1 MTDIVR
7 RAGTILGRIVRIP
20 EAKPEVALER
30 RVTEERARVV
40 NRVGPGVRAED
51 QQTGLA
57 NLLRTDVEGE
67 SMIPRE
73 ALIAAAVHTG
83 QARPVDAVGPKAR
96 TTTAAGAGAD
106 REQEQATAA
115 LIQVVQ
121 RVEVI
126 TARAEVRHGSDD
138 TLAEDIVL
146 DRAVPL
152 LGSRRDQVIVQH
164 ARRTGYCESPAS

>member
-121 RVEVI
+121 RVEEQPES
-126 TARAEVRHGSDD
+126 ARQL
-138 TLAEDIVL
+138 LALALGRLRPLQRWWSWPWVLPHQQVGL
-146 DRAVPL
+146 DRYEPP
-152 LGSRRDQVIVQH
+152 RQ
-164 ARRTGYCESPAS
+164 

>member
-7 RAGTILGRIVRIP
+7 RAGTILGRLVRIP

-30 RVTEERARVV
+30 RVTEEGARVV
-40 NRVGPGVRAED
+40 NRVGPGVRAKD

-57 NLLRTDVEGE
+57 DLLRTDVEGE
-67 SMIPRE
+67 GVIPRE
-73 ALIAAAVHTG
+73 ALIATAVHTG

-126 TARAEVRHGSDD
+126 TARAEVRHGCNDA
-138 TLAEDIVL
+138 LIEHIVL
-146 DRAVPL
+146 HCGVPL
-152 LGSRRDQVIVQH
+152 LRGRRDQVVVQH
-164 ARRTGYCESPAS
+164 TRRTG